1 MEYKNAGVNIEEGM
15 KFVKN
20 INHAVKGTFSK
31 NVLSDIGGFGAL
43 NDASFK
49 DYKEPVLVSSADGV
63 GTKIKIAVM
72 SGKHRGIGTDIVNHC
87 VDDIAVLGAKPLY
100 FLDYL
105 AFGQLKSNIAESII
119 SGMID
124 ACLENNLALIGGETA
139 EMPGMYGKNDYDVA
153 GFIVGVVEKGKIL
166 NGNKIKAGDI
176 VVGIKSKSL
185 HTNGFSLARKILFD
199 TGRLSIDK
207 QIPVCN
213 STIGDILLEPHRSYL
228 CEIQW
233 ILHNLSPHAFAH
245 ITGGGL
251 YDNIE
256 RILPEGTGVKISRK
270 WEIPYIFDLII
281 KMGNVPSKDAFR
293 TFNMGIGLVSFID
306 RSDINKIKELK
317 DTVLIGEVVKSDKG
331 VQIEGVDY

>member
-1 MEYKNAGVNIEEGM
+1 MEYKNAGVNIEKGM

-20 INHAVKGTFSK
+20 INHAVKGTFNK

-43 NDASFK
+43 YDASFK

-63 GTKIKIAVM
+63 GTKIKIAIM
-72 SGKHRGIGTDIVNHC
+72 SGKHRGIGMDIVNHC
-87 VDDIAVLGAKPLY
+87 VDDIAVLGAKPIY

-105 AFGQLKSNIAESII
+105 AFGQLKSNIAESIV

-153 GFIVGVVEKGKIL
+153 GFIVGIVEKGKII
-166 NGNKIKAGDI
+166 NGNKIKVGDI

-199 TGRLSIDK
+199 TGRLNINK

-228 CEIQW
+228 GEIQW

-256 RILPEGTGVKISRK
+256 RILPEGIGVRISRK
-270 WEIPYIFDLII
+270 WEMPYIFDLII
-281 KMGNVPSKDAFR
+281 KMGNVPLKDAFR

-306 RSDINKIKELK
+306 KSDINKIKKLK
-317 DTVLIGEVVKSDKG
+317 DTILIGEVVKSDKG